1 MELLEWV
8 ALMSFVSFICGS
20 VFLHKVRGDE

>member
-1 MELLEWV
+1 MELLAWV
-8 ALMSFVSFICGS
+8 TLMSIVSFICGS